1 MKKHYKD
8 KTSCPKRSL
17 RKLQI
22 NLIVTLYIV
31 PRIRKGLIIIIT
43 RDNGK
48 AQQSASRS
56 LSLQRRERGGEAS
69 LPEALAPRERERERE
84 GERGRLLLLA
94 GRATPATPCTDS
106 RRPCPVCGDDGH
118 VPPPEN
124 RRPSNTAS
132 SLDVATRRGL
142 SRPRGSVI
150 AVTRRRRTRKS
161 PTDKMCHGTRSSDIS
176 PSPSPSLQWLGLPLS
191 LSLTCAYLLVRHSP
205 SYPSHG
211 CPPRVRAYPGRRG
224 RAGDQGRKKA
234 DRVLGRR
241 RCGDQR
247 VGDVARRPTSRRPI
261 RANATRLHPRAQK
274 MALRCSTQQQQQR
287 QQKQQRRVQYA
298 RSFARSLV
306 SSLAPSLR
314 RHSAGAAARLHRT
327 PSGGATIARGAA
339 KFQNRTRRLSSSFH
353 CKCKLFPPGVI
364 NVRKI
369 GVQSLYLF
377 TCFFILFSIVYFS
390 L

>member
-1 MKKHYKD
+1 MCRPR
-8 KTSCPKRSL
+8 KTAAHRM
-17 RKLQI
+17 R
-22 NLIVTLYIV
+22 
-31 PRIRKGLIIIIT
+31 
-43 RDNGK
+43 
-48 AQQSASRS
+48 
-56 LSLQRRERGGEAS
+56 
-69 LPEALAPRERERERE
+69 
-84 GERGRLLLLA
+84 
-94 GRATPATPCTDS
+94 
-106 RRPCPVCGDDGH
+106 
-118 VPPPEN
+118 
-124 RRPSNTAS
+124 RRPSTSRLVEAY
-132 SLDVATRRGL
+132 RGPEAPL
-142 SRPRGSVI
+142 SRSRDDGAREKARLTRCVTEHEAPISRRLPLRRSNGSVF
-150 AVTRRRRTRKS
+150 
-161 PTDKMCHGTRSSDIS
+161 
-176 PSPSPSLQWLGLPLS
+176 LS

-261 RANATRLHPRAQK
+261 RTNATRLHPRAQK

-353 CKCKLFPPGVI
+353 CKCKLFPLGVI

-369 GVQSLYLF
+369 VVQSLYLF
-377 TCFFILFSIVYFS
+377 TYFFILFSIVYFS